1 MTALPRS
8 LVRTAWINAGL
19 ALVFAALLVL
29 DPRMVDGAPAWLK
42 PLKFAV
48 SIALYSATFAWVLR
62 TLTAWPRLARVAAS
76 ATAIALMIEVVLIG
90 MQAGRGTTSHFN
102 TSTLFDGA
110 VFTVMGLAI
119 GLQTLVAL
127 AVTVAL
133 FRQPFTDRA
142 LGWALRLGM
151 AITVVGASTGGLMTS
166 PSAAQIEQFKA
177 TGAMPRAGGHTVG
190 APDGGAGLPGT
201 GWSTSH
207 GDLRVPHFLGLH
219 AMQALPLVALLV
231 AGLRR
236 ERARVLAV
244 LGASASYA
252 GLFAILLA
260 QALAGES
267 IAGPSA
273 TTLSALGAWA
283 ALTAGV
289 ALATWRAASARD
301 IIGART
307 AMEVA

>member
-1 MTALPRS
+1 MTALSRP

-19 ALVFAALLVL
+19 AILFVGLLVA
-29 DPRMVDGAPAWLK
+29 DPRLVDGAPAWLK

-48 SIALYSATFAWVLR
+48 SIAIYSATFAWVLR
-62 TLTAWPRLARVAAS
+62 ALTAWPRLARVAAS
-76 ATAIALMIEVVLIG
+76 TTAVALMTEVVLIG

-102 TSTLFDGA
+102 TSSLFDGA

-119 GLQTLVAL
+119 GLQTLMAL

-151 AITVVGASTGGLMTS
+151 ALTVAGASTGGLMTS
-166 PSAAQIEQFKA
+166 PSATQIEQFKE
-177 TGAMPRAGGHTVG
+177 TGVMPRAGGHTVG
-190 APDGGAGLPGT
+190 APDGGPGLPGT
-201 GWSTSH
+201 GWSSAH

-219 AMQALPLVALLV
+219 AMQALPLLALLL
-231 AGLRR
+231 AGVRR

-244 LGASASYA
+244 VGASASYA
-252 GLFAILLA
+252 ALFAILLA
-260 QALAGES
+260 QALGGES
-267 IAGPSA
+267 IAAPSSA
-273 TTLSALGAWA
+273 TISALGAWA
-283 ALTAGV
+283 ALSAGV
-289 ALATWRAASARD
+289 AIATWRVAVAPHAV
-301 IIGART
+301 GTRT